1 MKTKLNTRFIKMIA
15 IFAFLALFAGNAF
28 AIENSSRVISP
39 YWQSDS
45 GDQSYTFIAVTH
57 TSLSGMA
64 SQIGVKV
71 TALQNDAETFSG
83 SSQSFTISAGTTQRI
98 FIVRTNE
105 TSINPTN
112 QSDAVFI
119 SGTTNFK
126 HGQLLFEPVK
136 TSVIALTASGGAAGE
151 GFRDVTM
158 LSYWGAVVI
167 QQNTTGFA
175 MEFIGD
181 LTDSTISHCLQTP
194 CAPSGVGLD

>member
-45 GDQSYTFIAVTH
+45 GDESYTFIAISH

-64 SQIGVKV
+64 SQIGIKL
-71 TALQNDAETFSG
+71 TALQSDGATFAG
-83 SSQSFTISAGTTQRI
+83 STPEFTISAGTTQRI

-126 HGQLLFEPVK
+126 HGQLLFEPIANSVPGIT
-136 TSVIALTASGGAAGE
+136 TSGDGDGY
-151 GFRDVTM
+151 RDVTM

-181 LTDSTISHCLQTP
+181 LTDSSVTNCLASGNV
-194 CAPSGVGLD
+194 CATSGVGLN

>member
-1 MKTKLNTRFIKMIA
+1 MKTKLNTRFFKMIA
-15 IFAFLALFAGNAF
+15 IFAFLAFFAGNAF
-28 AIENSSRVISP
+28 ALENSSRVVSP

-45 GDQSYTFIAVTH
+45 GDQSYTFIAITH
-57 TSLSGMA
+57 SSLSGMA
-64 SQIGVKV
+64 SQIGVKM
-71 TALQNDAETFSG
+71 TALQSDGGTFG
-83 SSQSFTISAGTTQRI
+83 STTPEFTISAGTTKRI

-112 QSDAVFI
+112 QSDATFI

-126 HGQLLFEPVK
+126 HGQLLFEPVATSPITK
-136 TSVIALTASGGAAGE
+136 TVASDGD

-181 LTDSTISHCLQTP
+181 LADSSMSHCTTTP
-194 CAPSGVGLD
+194 CTSAGVALD

>member
-1 MKTKLNTRFIKMIA
+1 MKIKLNTRFFKMIA
-15 IFAFLALFAGNAF
+15 IFAFLAFFAGKAF
-28 AIENSSRVISP
+28 SIENSSRVISP

-45 GDQSYTFIAVTH
+45 GDQSYTFIAITH

-64 SQIGVKV
+64 SQIGIKL
-71 TALQNDAETFSG
+71 TAIQSDGGTFA
-83 SSQSFTISAGTTQRI
+83 SSTPEFTINSGATQRV

-112 QSDAVFI
+112 QSDAIFL

-126 HGQLLFEPVK
+126 HGQLLFEPIA
-136 TSVIALTASGGAAGE
+136 TSVPSLTASGDGDGY
-151 GFRDVTM
+151 RDVTM

-181 LTDSTISHCLQTP
+181 LTDSTVATCGTSGHGCKT
-194 CAPSGVGLD
+194 SGVGLW